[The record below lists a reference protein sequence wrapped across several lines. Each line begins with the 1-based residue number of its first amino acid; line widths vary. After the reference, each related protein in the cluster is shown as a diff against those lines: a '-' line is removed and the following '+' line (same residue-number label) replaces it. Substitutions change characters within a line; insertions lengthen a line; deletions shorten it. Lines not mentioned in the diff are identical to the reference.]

1 MKLKKITQLD
11 ILYLSISMFV
21 IVVVW
26 IVFSLYHTYVTS
38 TISDDLQM
46 QITPIDGSF
55 DTATIDKLKS
65 RTKTTPLAAINQAS
79 SSAAISPSPTPAV
92 GNLEVTPSAEPT
104 PTGQKS
110 QITGTITP
118 TQALSP
124 TVIPTIT
131 P

>member
-11 ILYLSISMFV
+11 VLYLSISMFV

-26 IVFSLYHTYVTS
+26 IAFSLYHSYVTS

-46 QITPIDGSF
+46 KITPIDGTF
-55 DTATIDKLKS
+55 DSATIKKLKS
-65 RTKTTPLAAINQAS
+65 RTQVEPLSAINAAS
-79 SSAAISPSPTPAV
+79 SSATPSPSPTPTE
-92 GNLEVTPSAEPT
+92 GNAEVTPSEELT
-104 PTGQKS
+104 PTEEP
-110 QITGTITP
+110 TGTITP

-124 TVIPTIT
+124 TVVPTIT